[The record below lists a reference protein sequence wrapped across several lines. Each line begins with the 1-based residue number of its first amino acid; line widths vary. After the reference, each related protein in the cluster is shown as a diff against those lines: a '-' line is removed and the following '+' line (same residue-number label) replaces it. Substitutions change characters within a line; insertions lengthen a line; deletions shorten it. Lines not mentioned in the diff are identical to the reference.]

1 MKKTF
6 IILAALAGSVLTAAD
21 CRAQATSISPFPD
34 MEIEC
39 LGTELDGTETPGV
52 QGKGSSKSDA
62 IEQAKK
68 NAVYAVI
75 FQGIRNG
82 ADKGCDMRPLVTEV
96 NAREKYEE
104 YFDRF
109 FKDGGDYSKYVTKE
123 DEKKRSKDKV
133 KTKTYV
139 VRVIT
144 VRVLRTQLKNRL
156 KGDGIIK

>member
-39 LGTELDGTETPGV
+39 LGTELDGTETLRV

-104 YFDRF
+104 YF
-109 FKDGGDYSKYVTKE
+109 SSIEASLE
-123 DEKKRSKDKV
+123 DEELVSA
-133 KTKTYV
+133 Y
-139 VRVIT
+139 
-144 VRVLRTQLKNRL
+144 
-156 KGDGIIK
+156 

>member
-1 MKKTF
+1 
-6 IILAALAGSVLTAAD
+6 
-21 CRAQATSISPFPD
+21 
-34 MEIEC
+34 
-39 LGTELDGTETPGV
+39 
-52 QGKGSSKSDA
+52 
-62 IEQAKK
+62 
-68 NAVYAVI
+68 
-75 FQGIRNG
+75 
-82 ADKGCDMRPLVTEV
+82 MRPLVTEV

-109 FKDGGDYSKYVTKE
+109 FKDGGEYSKYVTKE

-133 KTKTYV
+133 KTKTFV

>member
-39 LGTELDGTETPGV
+39 LGTELDGTETLRV

-82 ADKGCDMRPLVTEV
+82 AEAAT
-96 NAREKYEE
+96 
-104 YFDRF
+104 
-109 FKDGGDYSKYVTKE
+109 
-123 DEKKRSKDKV
+123 
-133 KTKTYV
+133 
-139 VRVIT
+139 
-144 VRVLRTQLKNRL
+144 
-156 KGDGIIK
+156 

>member
-39 LGTELDGTETPGV
+39 LGTELDGTETLRV
-52 QGKGSSKSDA
+52 QG
-62 IEQAKK
+62 
-68 NAVYAVI
+68 
-75 FQGIRNG
+75 
-82 ADKGCDMRPLVTEV
+82 KGCDMRPLVTEV